1 MPTKIRLTA
10 LIGSALAVLSIVSAC
25 TPASQQA
32 TAPAAPAAQATPA
45 AKSATPGPTTSETA
59 QPAAEAGCP
68 SCEHAVAAVAKV
80 TAPANTFVF
89 GRGGDS
95 VKLDPAVTIDGESGR
110 VTRQI
115 YDNLVK
121 FEGQTTNVVPSLA
134 ESWNISPD
142 GKVWTFK
149 LRSGVKFHDGT
160 PFDADAVVFN
170 FERWMDAKNP
180 YHTGGV
186 YNYWA
191 NMFGGFK
198 NDEKTEKNCILDSVK
213 ALDANTVQF
222 TLKSPMAPF
231 LNDLAMYAFAIA
243 SPTAIKKDPEN
254 FFKNPVG
261 TGAFKFVEWVP
272 GDHITLEANRDYW
285 GEKPKL
291 DRLIFRV
298 IKDGTARLMELK
310 AGTIQGMDDLNP
322 DDLKTAQSDPNIKTL
337 SRPSMNIG
345 YITFNMKNQYVGKKE
360 VRQAINYA
368 INRKAIVEALFAG
381 IGEEASQTV
390 PPMVWGHNPDV
401 KPYPYDPEKAK
412 ALLKQAGLENG
423 FTMDLW
429 YMPVSRPY
437 APAPKPLA
445 EAIAADLAKV
455 GIKVNLKT
463 EDWGQYVQDWRSGKF
478 DSWMLGWS
486 SDNGDPDN
494 FLFPFWGQQGEFNT
508 WDNEQVRTMLQ
519 KAQVSTD
526 RAEREKLYKEI
537 AVIMADEQ
545 PRVHIVHTAPVLAF
559 RSNVEG
565 YVTNPAAQEFF
576 NTVYFK

>member
-1 MPTKIRLTA
+1 
-10 LIGSALAVLSIVSAC
+10 
-25 TPASQQA
+25 
-32 TAPAAPAAQATPA
+32 
-45 AKSATPGPTTSETA
+45 
-59 QPAAEAGCP
+59 
-68 SCEHAVAAVAKV
+68 
-80 TAPANTFVF
+80 
-89 GRGGDS
+89 
-95 VKLDPAVTIDGESGR
+95 
-110 VTRQI
+110 
-115 YDNLVK
+115 
-121 FEGQTTNVVPSLA
+121 
-134 ESWNISPD
+134 
-142 GKVWTFK
+142 
-149 LRSGVKFHDGT
+149 
-160 PFDADAVVFN
+160 
-170 FERWMDAKNP
+170 
-180 YHTGGV
+180 
-186 YNYWA
+186 
-191 NMFGGFK
+191 
-198 NDEKTEKNCILDSVK
+198 
-213 ALDANTVQF
+213 
-222 TLKSPMAPF
+222 
-231 LNDLAMYAFAIA
+231 
-243 SPTAIKKDPEN
+243 
-254 FFKNPVG
+254 
-261 TGAFKFVEWVP
+261 
-272 GDHITLEANRDYW
+272 
-285 GEKPKL
+285 
-291 DRLIFRV
+291 
-298 IKDGTARLMELK
+298 
-310 AGTIQGMDDLNP
+310 
-322 DDLKTAQSDPNIKTL
+322 
-337 SRPSMNIG
+337 MNIG
-345 YITFNMKNQYVGKKE
+345 YITFNMKNQYLGKKE

-381 IGEEASQTV
+381 VGEEASQTV

-437 APAPKPLA
+437 APAPKALA

-463 EDWGQYVQDWRSGKF
+463 EDWGQYVEDWRHGKF
-478 DSWMLGWS
+478 DCWMLGWT

-494 FLFPFWGQQGEFNT
+494 FLFPFWGRQGEFNT